1 VGTLRPGVQRTPA
14 RASRARRGASLLE
27 VVISFSVV
35 LLLVGLVAEAVSTS
49 RGAYGQGMSSSAVE
63 AQARRTQGGMAL
75 RLTGASAASV
85 RVDNPAPPP
94 PADVI
99 TWIDWQA
106 VEGYAGGA
114 ILGAQSRIQLE
125 LMPGEFDDG
134 ADNNGDGM
142 IDECRLVFLP
152 DVFGGGPQIGLVGF
166 VTRFAQGE
174 LANGVDDNGDGNVD
188 EAGLSL
194 AWEPVVAGATGDR
207 GGRLVLQITLE
218 RGSGPQTRV
227 QRSVRTTVRVRSQ

>member
-1 VGTLRPGVQRTPA
+1 MGALTFAARRAPLRAPR
-14 RASRARRGASLLE
+14 SRRGASLLE
-27 VVISFSVV
+27 IIISFSVV

-63 AQARRTQGGMAL
+63 ALARRTLDGMAV
-75 RLTGASAASV
+75 RLTGASAATV

-94 PADVI
+94 AADVL
-99 TWIDWQA
+99 TWIDWQP

-125 LMPGEFDDG
+125 LMPGELDDG
-134 ADNNGDGM
+134 LDNNGDGM
-142 IDECRLVFLP
+142 VDECRLVFLP
-152 DVFGGGPQIGLVGF
+152 DVFGGGPQIGLVGY
-166 VTRFAQGE
+166 VTRFAEGE
-174 LANGVDDNGDGNVD
+174 FANGIDDNGDGNVD

-207 GGRLVLQITLE
+207 GGRLVLQLTLE
-218 RGSGPQTRV
+218 RASGPQTRV